1 MGASTLSAVA
11 NRLVELGRT
20 GQTAQGLDELY
31 SPDVVSVEAAAMPG
45 MPAAITGLDALRAK
59 HAWWYGAFEVHG
71 GEVEGPFLHGDDRFA
86 VIYALDATERATG
99 KRSSMKEVAV
109 YTVANGRIVRE
120 EFYYG

>member
-1 MGASTLSAVA
+1 MGSNALSAVA
-11 NRLVELGRT
+11 NRLVELGRS

-31 SPDVVSVEAAAMPG
+31 APDVVSVEAAAMPG

-71 GEVEGPFLHGDDRFA
+71 GEIDGPFLHGEDRFA
-86 VIYALDATERATG
+86 VIYAMDATERATG
-99 KRSSMKEVAV
+99 KRTSMKEVGV

-120 EFYYG
+120 EFFYT

>member
-45 MPAAITGLDALRAK
+45 MSAAISGLDALRAK
-59 HAWWYGAFEVHG
+59 HAWWFGAFEVHG
-71 GEVEGPFLHGDDRFA
+71 GEIDGPFLHGDDRFA
-86 VIYALDATERATG
+86 VIYAMDVTERATG
-99 KRSSMKEVAV
+99 KRSSMKEVGV

-120 EFYYG
+120 EFFYT